1 MFKTTFKIKNK
12 IDYLKNT
19 PKFIKELVKQINNLC
34 FFCKNFNFDDSNSLF
49 VIAKK
54 ATRQGKAGKNR
65 KSSYEIKLSP
75 AYVEFNE
82 KMYNLRASKRI
93 PVDVLTE

>member
-1 MFKTTFKIKNK
+1 MGLKLEDLADPETQRKTLNINDNDIQMFKTTFKLKNK

-54 ATRQGKAGKNR
+54 AKREGKANK
-65 KSSYEIKLSP
+65 KI
-75 AYVEFNE
+75 F
-82 KMYNLRASKRI
+82 
-93 PVDVLTE
+93 